1 MVRGTSEIRS
11 EVIELKVGW
20 EGHVL
25 PWQAH
30 VIQFQVIG
38 VTTGQTKAKLD
49 PGTCFEVQA
58 RPPRNLRLPT
68 ILYFKIQ

>member
-1 MVRGTSEIRS
+1 MRS
-11 EVIELKVGW
+11 EVVELKVGW

-30 VIQFQVIG
+30 VVQFQVVG
-38 VTTGQTKAKLD
+38 VTAGQTTAKLD
-49 PGTCFEVQA
+49 PSTSRYAVCFEAQA
-58 RPPRNLRLPT
+58 SPPGNPRLPT